1 MAEIVDFNKVKQQKQ
16 DEQDFLAMEEC
27 DELTQEIAD
36 EMNEVLA
43 AYGFEVRD
51 EQFAENFFLVMES
64 VRSLLYS
71 ENGIHHPFQTMIE
84 NMIDVA
90 VNEET
95 NTYHVYW
102 KERPTDEGFIQGIVD
117 IGEEFD

>member
-1 MAEIVDFNKVKQQKQ
+1 MAEIVDFNKAKQQKQ

-51 EQFAENFFLVMES
+51 EQFATNFFLVMEA

-71 ENGIHHPFQTMIE
+71 ENDIHHPFQTMID
-84 NMIDVA
+84 NMIDVS
-90 VNEET
+90 VNNET
-95 NTYHVYW
+95 DTYHVYW

>member
-43 AYGFEVRD
+43 TYGFEVRD
-51 EQFAENFFLVMES
+51 EEFAMNFFLVMEA

-71 ENGIHHPFQTMIE
+71 ENSIHHPFQTMIE
-84 NMIDVA
+84 NMIDVS

-95 NTYHVYW
+95 NTFHVYW
-102 KERPTDEGFIQGIVD
+102 KERPTDEGHIEKILD
-117 IGEEFD
+117 LSEEID